1 SGGDP
6 SVLLCGDGRRV
17 GGRDLLTLVI
27 IGLGADVLGGSK
39 DFEVHVSAAL
49 DPFVVL
55 LGQDRPDQADEGVTV
70 GEDPD
75 HVGTSADLSVQP
87 LGGVVGPDLTPGLLR
102 ERGECKYLLP

>member
-1 SGGDP
+1 
-6 SVLLCGDGRRV
+6 
-17 GGRDLLTLVI
+17 
-27 IGLGADVLGGSK
+27 
-39 DFEVHVSAAL
+39 FEVHVSAAL

-102 ERGECKYLLP
+102 ERGECKYLLPSALQVLSRSGELLPQSVEHAVELGVNF